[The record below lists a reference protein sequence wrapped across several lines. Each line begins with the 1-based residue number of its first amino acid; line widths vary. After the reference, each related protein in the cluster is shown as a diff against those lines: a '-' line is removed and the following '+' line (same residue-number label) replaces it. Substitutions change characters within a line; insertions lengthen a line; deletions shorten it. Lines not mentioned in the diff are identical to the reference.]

1 MGQLTPPFI
10 SSGQFLTIHPRPVQ
24 PISAVDGSSLIY
36 TLPNQ
41 HSAMC
46 GRMDGVHYQEVVQL
60 SAGNQALRA
69 SASSPTATVQSSH
82 QSWETQHFSHH
93 QYALGQLVPQFPPQ
107 PLQPIQSIQSIPPQ
121 PYYSVSSPPLP
132 QPEQG
137 RSKEIKPPHQSRRQ
151 QQQQQ
156 QEKFR
161 TYSSK
166 LIRRERDLFS
176 LSGLLPSSVD
186 TRKPMSI
193 MRPHLVAAASSA
205 SEFWRNMRLQCL
217 HVNVALCKMLR
228 FTEVFIYLFI
238 YFFLYPLLSVYFLFT
253 VF

>member
-1 MGQLTPPFI
+1 M
-10 SSGQFLTIHPRPVQ
+10 
-24 PISAVDGSSLIY
+24 
-36 TLPNQ
+36 
-41 HSAMC
+41 
-46 GRMDGVHYQEVVQL
+46 HYQEVVQL

-228 FTEVFIYLFI
+228 FTEVGICLYFI
-238 YFFLYPLLSVYFLFT
+238 FF
-253 VF
+253 